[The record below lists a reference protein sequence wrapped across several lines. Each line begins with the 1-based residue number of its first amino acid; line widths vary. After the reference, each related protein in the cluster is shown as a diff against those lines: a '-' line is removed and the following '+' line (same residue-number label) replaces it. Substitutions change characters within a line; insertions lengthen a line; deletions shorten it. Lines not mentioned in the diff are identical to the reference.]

1 MLMTHDIARLSVE
14 LINFFRD
21 YTVLRKKLFV
31 GLLISLIIS
40 IALMVFLPYVIISNL
55 WFELYFEELKIILLL
70 IIGVVLYL
78 LFLIIISYTSAEIKS
93 GGIEIELQEI
103 LNERGK
109 IKKKVFEQKP
119 TTTQTDVLNTIELN
133 LNQLNEYYVINK
145 NQAKNSFRTS
155 LFAVFIGFLTLIG
168 GIWLFYIQDTPNLQL
183 TALSSISAI
192 LIEVI
197 GGSYFVIYKKSLD
210 QLNYFYEKLYQVQ
223 NIMLALKIN
232 DDIEDN
238 VKKTEILEKI
248 ILSLLPPTKEK

>member
-1 MLMTHDIARLSVE
+1 M
-14 LINFFRD
+14 
-21 YTVLRKKLFV
+21 YYQRK
-31 GLLISLIIS
+31 I
-40 IALMVFLPYVIISNL
+40 
-55 WFELYFEELKIILLL
+55 
-70 IIGVVLYL
+70 
-78 LFLIIISYTSAEIKS
+78 
-93 GGIEIELQEI
+93 
-103 LNERGK
+103 
-109 IKKKVFEQKP
+109 
-119 TTTQTDVLNTIELN
+119 TTTK
-133 LNQLNEYYVINK
+133 YYVINK